1 MNPLRNCILIAL
13 AMDASPQE
21 IEHAH
26 DTIDRIYGT
35 NGNAG
40 GVDPQYLVTGTV
52 PATDVNGVTAHGQQT
67 TAVAANTTLDGDGLP
82 WDERIHSSNK
92 QLTEKGV
99 WRARRNVDAAF
110 KKKIE
115 AELRGTIAASPAPIA
130 DAAPAAP
137 AAPALPGANLPPMP
151 GAVAAPAIDPN
162 YTELVSLIAA
172 NTRSTQNPAGRIT
185 DEWVGQVIAH
195 YGVPEGSLQ
204 NLAHSP
210 DKVLEVLT
218 YIKSVL
224 V

>member
-13 AMDASPQE
+13 AFDASQQE
-21 IEHAH
+21 IDAAH
-26 DTIDRIYGT
+26 NTIDKLC
-35 NGNAG
+35 GNSG
-40 GVDPQYLVTGTV
+40 GIDPAMIV
-52 PATDVNGVTAHGQQT
+52 PAGVADNGASDATPVAPASTA
-67 TAVAANTTLDGDGLP
+67 TLDGDGLP

-92 QLTEKGV
+92 QLTDKGV

-115 AELRGTIAASPAPIA
+115 AELRGTIAAAPAPVA
-130 DAAPAAP
+130 DAAPMLPP
-137 AAPALPGANLPPMP
+137 AAGANLPPMP
-151 GAVAAPAIDPN
+151 GAPAAPAIDPN

-172 NTRSTQNPAGRIT
+172 NTHSTQNPAGRIT

>member
-13 AMDASPQE
+13 AFDASQQE
-21 IEHAH
+21 IDAAH
-26 DTIDRIYGT
+26 DTIDKLC
-35 NGNAG
+35 GNPG
-40 GVDPQYLVTGTV
+40 GIDPSMIVADTGTSTAT
-52 PATDVNGVTAHGQQT
+52 PAAPASTAT
-67 TAVAANTTLDGDGLP
+67 PVAPAPTATPVAPAPAATLDGDGLP

-92 QLTEKGV
+92 QLTDKGV

-115 AELRGTIAASPAPIA
+115 AELRGTIAA
-130 DAAPAAP
+130 PAAP
-137 AAPALPGANLPPMP
+137 TLPGTNLPPMP
-151 GAVAAPAIDPN
+151 GVPAAPAIDPN

-172 NTRSTQNPAGRIT
+172 NTHSTQNPAGRIT